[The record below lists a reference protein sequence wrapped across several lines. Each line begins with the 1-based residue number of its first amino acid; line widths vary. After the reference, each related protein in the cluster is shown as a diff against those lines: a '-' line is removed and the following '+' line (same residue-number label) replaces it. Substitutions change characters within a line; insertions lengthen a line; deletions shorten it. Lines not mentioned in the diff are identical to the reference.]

1 MRESAL
7 RSLDH
12 CLLHTGICTKVY
24 NNLELVVMKD
34 DLIEFKITHP
44 PNAREM

>member
-7 RSLDH
+7 RSLDY